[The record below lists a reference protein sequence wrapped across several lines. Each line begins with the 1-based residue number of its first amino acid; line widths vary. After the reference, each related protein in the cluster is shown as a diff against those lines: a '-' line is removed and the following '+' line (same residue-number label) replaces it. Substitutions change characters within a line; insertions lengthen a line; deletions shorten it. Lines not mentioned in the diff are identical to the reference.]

1 MKVLKLF
8 FPKVKVPKTTDLKV
22 KVKKSGCMKVKV
34 LKVEDDVLL
43 MWRRLFLVSR
53 ATKIPANRIVTITIG
68 MNSSSGSS
76 NGKP

>member
-43 MWRRLFLVSR
+43 MWW
-53 ATKIPANRIVTITIG
+53 
-68 MNSSSGSS
+68 
-76 NGKP
+76 KPQPRTLEFQAW

>member
-43 MWRRLFLVSR
+43 MTLMSGRR
-53 ATKIPANRIVTITIG
+53 G
-68 MNSSSGSS
+68 
-76 NGKP
+76 